1 MFIICC
7 CFVSNADAI
16 GLINH
21 NPFSFTIKS
30 FKFLDFHFSCAK
42 AAKKYSCPRC
52 NIEYC
57 SVGCYQSPHHI
68 ECSEEFYKDC
78 VTQEMELQKQMRSGT
93 LDDIPGLSDDVKQ
106 MYQMLKRMESTQ
118 SMNSD
123 FTISEEEEELD
134 SDDDENPK
142 EDGELSKRLEGIDLN
157 DADAVWSK
165 LNENEREEFGKIIK
179 GEEVTSILPVYNPWW
194 ENKVQRVL
202 ISEVNDDQSSETAIE
217 HRRADVDYP
226 KIVENIAD
234 FSQISNKPPAP
245 CVPFN
250 LVNVLAAYISTVR
263 FFYGDHM
270 SSSHDAVNYLMMIC
284 ANLKANANFDDTSLA
299 IESIRQEAHCQG
311 FSIDEDD
318 VQQMKKDVDYIH
330 EGPDSNKHTNLYV
343 LAALSDLYHLLNIAK
358 HQRYPAQKKSGTSQ
372 QKLQITPSKEHV
384 KEFEKFVQRFGDHKI
399 VEFQS
404 LDRRQVTASLKKI
417 EYYLAYVKKFL

>member
-1 MFIICC
+1 M
-7 CFVSNADAI
+7 A
-16 GLINH
+16 
-21 NPFSFTIKS
+21 
-30 FKFLDFHFSCAK
+30 
-42 AAKKYSCPRC
+42 
-52 NIEYC
+52 
-57 SVGCYQSPHHI
+57 
-68 ECSEEFYKDC
+68 
-78 VTQEMELQKQMRSGT
+78 LQKQMRSGT
-93 LDDIPGLSDDVKQ
+93 LDNIPGLSDDVKH

-118 SMNSD
+118 SINSD
-123 FTISEEEEELD
+123 FTISEGEAELD

-142 EDGELSKRLEGIDLN
+142 EDDELSKRLEGVDLN

-179 GEEVTSILPVYNPWW
+179 GEDITSILPVYSPWW

-202 ISEVNDDQSSETAIE
+202 ISEVNEDQPSGTVIE
-217 HRRADVDYP
+217 HRRTDFDHP

-234 FSQISNKPPAP
+234 FSQISTKPPAP

-263 FFYGDHM
+263 FFYGDHL
-270 SSSHDAVNYLMMIC
+270 SSSHEAVNYLMMIC
-284 ANLKANANFDDTSLA
+284 ANLKANANFDDNSLA
-299 IESIRQEAHCQG
+299 IESIRQEAHGQG
-311 FSIDEDD
+311 FSIDGDD
-318 VQQMKKDVDYIH
+318 VQQIKKDVDNIH

-372 QKLQITPSKEHV
+372 QKLKITPPKEHA

-404 LDRRQVTASLKKI
+404 LDRRQVTASLKKV